1 MSFINLIDTRNENI
15 NNEIT
20 IIRVNIRYTKRR
32 EIDILLLS
40 INIIKLSIL
49 KRNI

>member
-15 NNEIT
+15 NKEIT
-20 IIRVNIRYTKRR
+20 IIRVNIRRTKRR